1 MFKLA
6 IPVLHVGDSAAA
18 TEFIAAVLVFIDNEE
33 CERGKLKLELY
44 TPVTRVEA
52 SDPTGA

>member
-1 MFKLA
+1 M
-6 IPVLHVGDSAAA
+6 SARQPRRPS
-18 TEFIAAVLVFIDNEE
+18 FIAAVLVFIDKEE
-33 CERGKLKLELY
+33 GERGKLKLELY